1 MIETAIEEYIK
12 EGEKERTTL
21 LTIPLIEIVHNE
33 IARIKKGTFYDI
45 SISISHLSFLIKLKS
60 ELLLM
65 LFDLLKFGNR
75 AKELLEDEE
84 ITEIFSV
91 LQKNLKDI
99 EFEKKQYME
108 ETDETE
114 IPLLRLSKIVKEI
127 LEREKLFEQKE
138 MLRNDISIQEVTEK
152 VKEKILKNKKLR
164 FKVLLMECTSKIE
177 VVVTFLAILM
187 LSRSKFLKITQKTHF
202 SEIYIELYEKR
213 RIPASN

>member
-33 IARIKKGTFYDI
+33 IARIKKGTFYNI
-45 SISISHLSFLIKLKS
+45 SISISQLSFLIKLKS

-138 MLRNDISIQEVTEK
+138 MLRNDISIQEITEK
-152 VKEKILKNKKLR
+152 VKEKILKNKKLK

>member
-45 SISISHLSFLIKLKS
+45 SISISQLSFLIKLKS

-138 MLRNDISIQEVTEK
+138 MLRNDISIQEITEK
-152 VKEKILKNKKLR
+152 VKEKILKNKKLK

>member
-45 SISISHLSFLIKLKS
+45 SVSISQLSFLIKLKS

-138 MLRNDISIQEVTEK
+138 MLRNDISIQEITEK
-152 VKEKILKNKKLR
+152 VKEKILKNKKLK

>member
-45 SISISHLSFLIKLKS
+45 SVSISQLSFLIKLKS

-65 LFDLLKFGNR
+65 LFDLFKFGNR

-138 MLRNDISIQEVTEK
+138 MLRNDISIQEITEK
-152 VKEKILKNKKLR
+152 VKEKILKNKKLK

>member
-12 EGEKERTTL
+12 EGEKERATL
-21 LTIPLIEIVHNE
+21 LTIPLIEIVHSE

-45 SISISHLSFLIKLKS
+45 SVSISQLSFLIKLKS

-152 VKEKILKNKKLR
+152 VKEKILKNKKLK
-164 FKVLLMECTSKIE
+164 FKVFLLECTSKIE